1 MNKIIIALIFIILIV
16 ASFFIGYSRDKPCPV
31 SVEIQNLQNQIDSI
45 QEENAQLLEQVADLQ
60 NRIHEQENNSL
71 INEEEECKSK
81 GGIWHKYLLPSDE
94 LLDNPFCQLPFSDAG
109 KECTDS
115 SQCLGNCEPPQE
127 FLKREGGNWV
137 ISYRENVSGT
147 CSKFS
152 KGCESH
158 QIMNGTLDLESQ
170 AICVN

>member
-1 MNKIIIALIFIILIV
+1 MNKIILVLISLVLIL
-16 ASFFIGYSRDKPCPV
+16 ASFLLVIAINKPDSTSTV
-31 SVEIQNLQNQIDSI
+31 IQNLQNQINSI
-45 QEENAQLLEQVADLQ
+45 QEENAQLLEQITELQ
-60 NRIHEQENNSL
+60 NRIHEQESNSL
-71 INEEEECKSK
+71 INEEECKSK
-81 GGIWHKYLLPSDE
+81 GGIWHKYMLPSGE